1 MPPSRTTDLVLLLL
15 RLCFG
20 GLMLVNHGWG
30 KAAKLLA
37 GEYGFPDPLGIGSA
51 ASLTL
56 ATFAEVVC
64 AFLVMIG
71 LFTRLSVIP
80 LIVTML
86 VAVFIQH
93 WGDPFTKMESGLLYL
108 IPYICLLLKGP
119 GSYSVDGALG
129 RV

>member
-15 RLCFG
+15 RLCYG
-20 GLMLVNHGWG
+20 GLMLLNHGWP
-30 KAAKLLA
+30 KANKLLA
-37 GEYGFPDPLGIGSA
+37 GDYGFPDPLGIGSA
-51 ASLTL
+51 ASLSL
-56 ATFAEVVC
+56 ATFAEVLC
-64 AFLVMIG
+64 AFLIVIG
-71 LFTRLSVIP
+71 LFTRTAVIP
-80 LIVTML
+80 LIITML
-86 VAVFIQH
+86 VAVFVQH

>member
-20 GLMLVNHGWG
+20 GLMLLNHGWG
-30 KAAKLLA
+30 KATKLLA
-37 GEYGFPDPLGIGSA
+37 GDYGFPDPLGIGSA

-56 ATFAEVVC
+56 ATFAEVGC

-80 LIVTML
+80 LIITML
-86 VAVFIQH
+86 VAVFVQH

-119 GSYSVDGALG
+119 GVYSVDGAIG
-129 RV
+129 RA